1 LIEINHKAFR
11 RPCPACRPSIIH
23 HASVKTDASGT
34 KVSFARAPSN
44 PQTGRS
50 HHLLVSSD
58 HVSARRKHASPESI
72 IAANCRLGMAKI
84 SNQRRIKP
92 LLLLFS
98 GAARAFVAGSV
109 MVRQGQTACLAV
121 TSQAHW

>member
-1 LIEINHKAFR
+1 MLSRSLARYPVSGFRRSVCHGHAVCPEITERKIVTVARPTTLIEINHKAFR
-11 RPCPACRPSIIH
+11 RPRPACRPSIIH

-72 IAANCRLGMAKI
+72 FAANCRLGMAK
-84 SNQRRIKP
+84 
-92 LLLLFS
+92 L
-98 GAARAFVAGSV
+98 
-109 MVRQGQTACLAV
+109 
-121 TSQAHW
+121 